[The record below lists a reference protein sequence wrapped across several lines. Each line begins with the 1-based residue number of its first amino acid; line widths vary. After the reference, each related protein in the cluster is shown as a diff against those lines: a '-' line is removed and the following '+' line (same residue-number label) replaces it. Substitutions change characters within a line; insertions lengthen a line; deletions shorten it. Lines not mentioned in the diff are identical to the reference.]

1 MSWFFGLHNYS
12 KPGRGV
18 SKDEPPKTG
27 ISLYFDILLR
37 KVWNII
43 SLNFIY
49 IVFSIPAIVIS
60 FFLSTYMSA
69 WVASIVGIDLSGEFG
84 STVNL
89 IGLFAT
95 VVLIHICGSGP
106 ASAGMTYVLRKYVN
120 DTHAWV
126 WSDFIDNIKSNFR
139 QGMVVYVINILVTT
153 AFVIGYTFY
162 THIMSGSIA
171 FVLKGFTTSLAL
183 IFVLMQMYVYQLMA
197 GFQLSVAKI
206 YKYAAI
212 LAIMKLPWNIFS
224 FMVLIAFMWL
234 VYEMFISY
242 PLIAIV
248 LLLTLFFSMLT
259 FTQLFMTNN
268 VVKKHIKTTSEA
280 KDKETEKLA
289 EPDFQDNVS

>member
-37 KVWNII
+37 RVWNII
-43 SLNFIY
+43 TLNFIY

-60 FFLSTYMSA
+60 FFLSTYMAA

-106 ASAGMTYVLRKYVN
+106 ASAAMTYVLRKYVN

-139 QGMVVYVINILVTT
+139 QGLVVYVINILVTT

-162 THIMSGSIA
+162 THIMSGPIA
-171 FVLKGFTTSLAL
+171 FVLKGFITSLAL
-183 IFVLMQMYVYQLMA
+183 IFALMQMYVYQLMA
-197 GFQLSVAKI
+197 GFQLSVEKI

-212 LAIMKLPWNIFS
+212 LTVMKLPQNILFGMVS
-224 FMVLIAFMWL
+224 VGVMYVVYLLFM
-234 VYEMFISY
+234 SY
-242 PLIAIV
+242 PPSAIII
-248 LLLTLFFSMLT
+248 LLTLFYSIIT
-259 FTQLFMTNN
+259 FTQIFMTNN
-268 VVKKHIKTTSEA
+268 IVKNHINTSSKTKNVRAENYVELDF
-280 KDKETEKLA
+280 KDSTR
-289 EPDFQDNVS
+289 